1 MARARIHWLV
11 LRFAPAFSKQG
22 TLMKMR
28 IRISTLWVVTALTLG
43 MLTPPTAS
51 AVKEYY
57 SISRSIR
64 ALGMGGAFYGRSDD
78 QDAVFYNPAG
88 LGFYEG
94 GNDLMA
100 SMKLDGSTS
109 LAQAVTVLTR
119 PGARTVAST
128 ITDLD
133 ALSGNPIFV
142 SATPVHGYYLR
153 KYFTMGLLLADTKGT
168 MAILGKDL
176 DTTVDITAISD
187 SGLFVGFAYPVM
199 PGLVVGANLKGM
211 FRAGGQKT
219 YTVLEIAQNQ
229 ALSTNLQTLGGAGGG
244 IDFDLGVTYQLP
256 TIIPGVTNR
265 VSVTANNLM
274 ASNFTMFKLDA
285 TTGPP
290 PGLPRMLTVSG
301 MTRLPGFW
309 IMDRLDLLLDL
320 AEFQIGGVTNADH
333 GARGGSLWKHVNFGG
348 EALFWG
354 WLYGRMGFRQGNFT
368 IGAGIDARFFQI
380 DIATYAE
387 ELASLPGRLSSRR
400 VALRLAAGF
409 GGANPTVAP
418 ATQTTVPTPEPKA
431 KKESPALEDVKS
443 PAVEPPAKT
452 EQPHGKNENLG
463 VEKLSTVSFRQ

>member
-1 MARARIHWLV
+1 M
-11 LRFAPAFSKQG
+11 
-22 TLMKMR
+22 TMR
-28 IRISTLWVVTALTLG
+28 ICSTTLWVVTALTLG
-43 MLTPPTAS
+43 ILAPPTAS

-100 SMKLDGSTS
+100 SLKLDASTS

-119 PGARTVAST
+119 PGTRTVASV
-128 ITDLD
+128 ITDLQ

-168 MAILGKDL
+168 MAILGRDL

-187 SGLFVGFAYPVM
+187 SGLFLGFAYPVM

-256 TIIPGVTNR
+256 TLIPGLINR

-274 ASNFTMFKLDA
+274 ASNFTMFKIDA
-285 TTGPP
+285 TTGAPP
-290 PGLPRMLTVSG
+290 ALARMLTVSG
-301 MTRLPGFW
+301 MTRIPGFW
-309 IMDRLDLLLDL
+309 IVDRLDLLLDL
-320 AEFQIGGVTNADH
+320 AEFQMGGVANADA
-333 GARGGSLWKHVNFGG
+333 GARGGSLWKHINFGG

-368 IGAGIDARFFQI
+368 IGAGIDARYFQV

-409 GGANPTVAP
+409 GGANPTVEP
-418 ATQTTVPTPEPKA
+418 ATHTTVPEPKA
-431 KKESPALEDVKS
+431 APEALTSPAPETPEK
-443 PAVEPPAKT
+443 P
-452 EQPHGKNENLG
+452 EQPHGKSGLLG